1 MFQALIELMTKSQV
15 FKTTWL
21 SHVLKFLI
29 ESISENQALKIGWE
43 DRMFQALI
51 EVMTEGKLWRRA
63 GHATRSMH

>member
-1 MFQALIELMTKSQV
+1 
-15 FKTTWL
+15 
-21 SHVLKFLI
+21 
-29 ESISENQALKIGWE
+29 LKIGRE